1 MIDDGRQAPVVE
13 LAAIT
18 IDCGDP
24 ARLAAFYAAAFAAE
38 VSHADDTG
46 AWIHVS
52 ADLLMVVRT
61 VADYRPPTWPDNEVP
76 LQMHFEMWVD
86 DVTRPDALASWA
98 PPHRVPAARDHDNL
112 VMLVPRVTVL
122 VAPAS
127 GSPGGRG
134 RHLRSADAADPLPL
148 RAARVELGSD
158 TIATMRPPPRG

>member
-24 ARLAAFYAAAFAAE
+24 AQLAAFYAAAFAAE

-52 ADLLMVVRT
+52 ADLLMVVRA
-61 VADYRPPTWPDNEVP
+61 VADYRPPAWPDNEVP

-86 DVTRPDALASWA
+86 DVDEAEMRLGELGATTPEFQAL
-98 PPHRVPAARDHDNL
+98 RDHDKR
-112 VMLVPRVTVL
+112 VMLDPAGHPFCGTRV
-122 VAPAS
+122 
-127 GSPGGRG
+127 
-134 RHLRSADAADPLPL
+134 
-148 RAARVELGSD
+148 
-158 TIATMRPPPRG
+158 

>member
-38 VSHADDTG
+38 ASHADDTG

-86 DVTRPDALASWA
+86 DVDEAEMRLGELGATTPEFQSL
-98 PPHRVPAARDHDNL
+98 RDHDNL
-112 VMLVPRVTVL
+112 VMLDPAGHPFCGTRV
-122 VAPAS
+122 
-127 GSPGGRG
+127 
-134 RHLRSADAADPLPL
+134 
-148 RAARVELGSD
+148 
-158 TIATMRPPPRG
+158 